1 MMNFYEIH
9 KAYKETKLY
18 NFLLECLAS
27 ENKKVVELAKK
38 EIEKKNFQ
46 NADDVKMFVALNI

>member
-1 MMNFYEIH
+1 MLNFYEIH
-9 KAYKETKLY
+9 NAYKETKLY

-27 ENKKVVELAKK
+27 EDKRIVELAKK

-46 NADDVKMFVALNI
+46 TADDVKMFVALNI